1 MSTPEKDTVENVEKL
16 LAERRKVS
24 GWLSALAGRKSDTSA
39 VVYQR
44 VHDDYTAK
52 LDKVQAKLVAA
63 SDAVQVAAADLAG
76 RLTDK
81 EESVAAKRDERSE
94 AELRALVGEYSE
106 REWDKRRAR
115 LDEELAAATT
125 ERDALR
131 EELARLRTVLAE
143 VSAAPGQA
151 DEAPDEPTP
160 APVTP
165 DIEALQTSQD
175 ETSAADAGT
184 VDAAL
189 AGDVSPAESPL
200 DAPVSDGAA
209 NDGTANDGTAN
220 DGTANDGTAAPAA
233 EFADASLASIAEF
246 VDEGA
251 PAETGTDALVDGSL
265 EVTAENRVP
274 DEALPSALAEGDV
287 PALDAS
293 SAPTPIVPTQA
304 VVQSAPIIPIHEQLI
319 SAPVDSSAPL
329 APSFDELAF
338 LKSVVGRPT
347 PAANVPMNEPFTGP
361 KAAPAPRPSPYEPEA
376 PPARDARSY
385 AMPEPPIAFPDPVPE
400 PRVSQ
405 EMTPPRESFFGRPTP
420 RTSEAV
426 KSLRCQ
432 ECGTLNYPT
441 EWYCERCGGELA
453 AL

>member
-1 MSTPEKDTVENVEKL
+1 MSTPEKDTVDNVEKL

-52 LDKVQAKLVAA
+52 LDKVQSKLVAA

-94 AELRALVGEYSE
+94 AELRALVGEFSE

-143 VSAAPGQA
+143 VSAAPGQT
-151 DEAPDEPTP
+151 DEALAESMP
-160 APVTP
+160 APVTA
-165 DIEALQTSQD
+165 EVTASESSLS
-175 ETSAADAGT
+175 ESSATDAGT
-184 VDAAL
+184 VESL
-189 AGDVSPAESPL
+189 AGDASPADAPPL
-200 DAPVSDGAA
+200 DAPVNDAPA
-209 NDGTANDGTAN
+209 KDGTAEDGS
-220 DGTANDGTAAPAA
+220 AAPAV
-233 EFADASLASIAEF
+233 EFADAPLASIAEF
-246 VDEGA
+246 ADEGA
-251 PAETGTDALVDGSL
+251 PANTEADTPLDASL
-265 EVTAENRVP
+265 EVTVENRVP

-287 PALDAS
+287 PALESS
-293 SAPTPIVPTQA
+293 SAPTPVVPTQA
-304 VVQSAPIIPIHEQLI
+304 VVHSAPIIPIHEQLI
-319 SAPVDSSAPL
+319 SAPVESSAPL

-361 KAAPAPRPSPYEPEA
+361 KAAPTPRPSPYEPEA
-376 PPARDARSY
+376 PPTRDARSY

>member
-16 LAERRKVS
+16 LTERRKVS
-24 GWLSALAGRKSDTSA
+24 GWLSALAERKADTSP

-44 VHDDYTAK
+44 VHDDYRAK
-52 LDKVQAKLVAA
+52 LEKVQAKLVAA

-81 EESVAAKRDERSE
+81 EEAVAAKRDERAE

-115 LDEELAAATT
+115 LDEELAAATA
-125 ERDALR
+125 ERDTLR
-131 EELARLRTVLAE
+131 DELARLRTVLAD
-143 VSAAPGQA
+143 VSDTPGETVVPAEEPAVPAA
-151 DEAPDEPTP
+151 EPESGSGDSP
-160 APVTP
+160 
-165 DIEALQTSQD
+165 
-175 ETSAADAGT
+175 T
-184 VDAAL
+184 VDAATPTGDEL
-189 AGDVSPAESPL
+189 STVAASDQLQRTAAAEEFPDSPLVSIASLAEDVATEAAAGDVSVVSSEMAVEGALAAESMT
-200 DAPVSDGAA
+200 AEAMTTEA
-209 NDGTANDGTAN
+209 GTAETEPE
-220 DGTANDGTAAPAA
+220 AASA
-233 EFADASLASIAEF
+233 
-246 VDEGA
+246 
-251 PAETGTDALVDGSL
+251 T
-265 EVTAENRVP
+265 
-274 DEALPSALAEGDV
+274 PSAGVTDDDV
-287 PALDAS
+287 APEPS
-293 SAPTPIVPTQA
+293 SAPTPVVPTQA
-304 VVQSAPIIPIHEQLI
+304 VVATAPIIPIHEQLI
-319 SAPVDSSAPL
+319 VAPVEPSAPL
-329 APSFDELAF
+329 APTFDELAF

-347 PAANVPMNEPFTGP
+347 PVANAPFSEPFTNP
-361 KAAPAPRPSPYEPEA
+361 KSASGGRETRDDGNAAS
-376 PPARDARSY
+376 ARDSRSY

-432 ECGTLNYPT
+432 ECGTLNFPT